1 MEINIEEIIKGV
13 RAGNTDAMQQLYAE
27 YDIPIMQLCHKM
39 VKNYRQKL
47 GDDITPLDLY
57 EETWARIF
65 TDIENYR
72 RDEGPFIGWAYGVA
86 QNVFFES
93 LRKSV
98 KMAESHIY
106 ISAQRPDEDED
117 GVDEAIPIDD
127 SVLDRMVAEEER
139 QIVRDAIHALPDKYK
154 DAIILFYDDGFTI
167 REIAEFTEISQ
178 TSVKVRLHR
187 ARNMMK
193 EYIEE
198 RRGEEG

>member
-13 RAGNTDAMQQLYAE
+13 RAENTDAMQQLYAE

-47 GDDITPLDLY
+47 GDEITPLDLS

-65 TDIENYR
+65 RDIGNY
-72 RDEGPFIGWAYGVA
+72 DPKMGPFIGWAYGVA

-139 QIVRDAIHALPDKYK
+139 QIVRDAIHALPDKYR
-154 DAIILFYDDGFTI
+154 DAIIWFYENGFTI
-167 REIAEFTEISQ
+167 REIARFLDISPN
-178 TSVKVRLHR
+178 TVKVRLCR
-187 ARNMMK
+187 ARKMMQK
-193 EYIEE
+193 YIEE
-198 RRGEEG
+198 RQSEEG